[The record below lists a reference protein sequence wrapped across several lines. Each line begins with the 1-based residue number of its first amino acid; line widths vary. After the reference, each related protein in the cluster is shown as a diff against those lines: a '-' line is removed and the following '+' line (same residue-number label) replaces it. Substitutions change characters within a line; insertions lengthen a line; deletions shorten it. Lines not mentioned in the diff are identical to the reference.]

1 MRIKV
6 YLACSANTARQT
18 AWKLFRERK
27 TMLQE
32 KTYTKFCHKE
42 NSLLWNRQPIVWL
55 MKGLDQGTVE
65 LDGGTIII
73 PLDEVF

>member
-6 YLACSANTARQT
+6 YLACSANAARQA
-18 AWKLFRERK
+18 AWKLSRERK
-27 TMLQE
+27 TMLQ
-32 KTYTKFCHKE
+32 KTTYTKLCHKE
-42 NSLLWNRQPIVWL
+42 NSLLWNSQPILWL
-55 MKGLDQGTVE
+55 MKGQDQGTVE